1 MCMGAMMSVS
11 ILLFYLLISG
21 KMRSAPDV
29 HMADILT
36 VVHLLSKLSFNERDD
51 HLVFTGDLVSK
62 GPSSPAVVD
71 LAISLGASCVRGN
84 HEDRIL
90 LAHRDTVSHPLTLP
104 GLVDEATT
112 PLAGSNSPIKFSQPQ
127 KNRDELKLA
136 SGGNDDRVLAQ
147 TLTKAQID
155 YLSSCPLIL
164 HLGHLPHL
172 GPTHVV
178 HAGLVPGLALE
189 VQDPTAVMN
198 MRTIDLHN
206 HVPSSRAKGT
216 PWAKL
221 WNRYQTV
228 LPAKERATVI
238 YGHDSR
244 RGLRVAKWSMG
255 IDSSCVKGGKLT
267 ALVVESGREVRTVSV
282 RCKNHVGKKWKKH
295 G

>member
-1 MCMGAMMSVS
+1 MQSCKIRFV
-11 ILLFYLLISG
+11 
-21 KMRSAPDV
+21 RNV
-29 HMADILT
+29 HMADGLIVL
-36 VVHLLSKLSFNERDD
+36 HLLDKLSFNERND

-62 GPSSPAVVD
+62 GPSSPDVVD
-71 LAISLGASCVRGN
+71 LAISLSASCVRGN

-104 GLVDEATT
+104 GLADEATH
-112 PLAGSNSPIKFSQPQ
+112 PLAGPSRPNGHSQPQ
-127 KNRDELKLA
+127 KNPDVLKLA
-136 SGGNDDRVLAQ
+136 SGGNDDHILAQ

-178 HAGLVPGLALE
+178 HAGLVPGLALKT
-189 VQDPTAVMN
+189 QDPTAVMN
-198 MRTIDLHN
+198 MRTIDLRN

-221 WNRYQTV
+221 WNRYQSV

-244 RGLRVAKWSMG
+244 RGLQVSKWSMG
-255 IDSSCVKGGKLT
+255 IDSSCVRGGKLT
-267 ALVVESGREVRTVSV
+267 AVVVEGGMEVRMVSV
-282 RCKNHVGKKWKKH
+282 RCKNYVGKNKKH